1 MKKTTTNFMILL
13 IEDFLADDP
22 DESIINPTLA
32 DFIFLI

>member
-1 MKKTTTNFMILL
+1 MILL

-22 DESIINPTLA
+22 DESIINPTLT